1 MLAQAGCGMG
11 RKIGDA
17 RRLIDSTGLRLS
29 GVGAQWARFST
40 SVFGVK
46 SACLRSR
53 PRPIYHAVT
62 AANVND
68 ISAAKAMPIEAGA
81 TYVFDLGYYDFA
93 FWAKLDALGCRLVT
107 RFKTNT
113 PLMSPRDLPLPPG
126 TTVLGDRIGFLP
138 ARQAMNRKNPMQD
151 AGRAKLWSRP
161 RPARPCAS

>member
-1 MLAQAGCGMG
+1 
-11 RKIGDA
+11 
-17 RRLIDSTGLRLS
+17 
-29 GVGAQWARFST
+29 
-40 SVFGVK
+40 
-46 SACLRSR
+46 
-53 PRPIYHAVT
+53 
-62 AANVND
+62 
-68 ISAAKAMPIEAGA
+68 MPIEAGA

-126 TTVLGDRIGFLP
+126 TTVLGDRIRFLP

-151 AGRAKLWSRP
+151 AGRAKSWSRP

>member
-68 ISAAKAMPIEAGA
+68 ISAAKAMRIEAGA

-93 FWAKLDALGCRLVT
+93 FWAKLDALGGRLVT

-151 AGRAKLWSRP
+151 AGRTKSWSRP